1 MLKYPTLLQAININK
16 NKSWFDIKSQK
27 NKNIN
32 HNYNNINHEYKY
44 THTKKIVL
52 NLTKDQREKIQLW
65 LNECIDIYNITN
77 RYIKSKI
84 YINNT
89 EEYIN
94 RKEFNVLVNFF
105 NLRKILTNELKNI
118 CKQNNLPKHSAD
130 YQVKHCVEMYKSAYK
145 NFINNHIKKF
155 NVSDLLKDRKRKNM
169 IIEPVNVSKKS
180 NTIFKSIFKNIDSNI
195 PLNIIEKNSILQYNK
210 INNSF
215 LIITPLK

>member
-1 MLKYPTLLQAININK
+1 MLKYPTLLQAININN

-27 NKNIN
+27 IKILTITIIISIMSI
-32 HNYNNINHEYKY
+32 HIHIQ
-44 THTKKIVL
+44 KIVL
-52 NLTKDQREKIQLW
+52 RLTKDQREKIQLW

-118 CKQNNLPKHSAD
+118 CKQNNLPKHTAD
-130 YQVKHCVEMYKSAYK
+130 YQVKHCVEMY
-145 NFINNHIKKF
+145 NN
-155 NVSDLLKDRKRKNM
+155 
-169 IIEPVNVSKKS
+169 
-180 NTIFKSIFKNIDSNI
+180 
-195 PLNIIEKNSILQYNK
+195 
-210 INNSF
+210 
-215 LIITPLK
+215 